1 MSYEQLY
8 LHMKALKKER
18 DELLKFI
25 ADQCWTIDDLGGQS
39 DARCHPQYEEI
50 EHVV

>member
-8 LHMKALKKER
+8 LRMKALEKER
-18 DELLKFI
+18 DELRAF
-25 ADQCWTIDDLGGQS
+25 IDDKCYVMNS
-39 DARCHPQYEEI
+39 EYDVFDAACAHQYEEI

>member
-8 LHMKALKKER
+8 LHMKALEKER
-18 DELLKFI
+18 DELRAF
-25 ADQCWTIDDLGGQS
+25 IDDEGWITRW
-39 DARCHPQYEEI
+39 DEYEEI

>member
-8 LHMKALKKER
+8 LHMKALEKER
-18 DELLKFI
+18 DELRAFI
-25 ADQCWTIDDLGGQS
+25 VDKCYVMNSESDVS
-39 DARCHPQYEEI
+39 DADCHPQYEEI

>member
-8 LHMKALKKER
+8 LHMKALEKER
-18 DELLKFI
+18 DELRAFI
-25 ADQCWTIDDLGGQS
+25 GAECWVADEFGTIS
-39 DARCHPQYEEI
+39 DAACALEYEEI

>member
-8 LHMKALKKER
+8 LRMKALEKER
-18 DELLKFI
+18 DELRAFI
-25 ADQCWTIDDLGGQS
+25 IAECMH
-39 DARCHPQYEEI
+39 CQYYDVTQAETYKEI

>member
-8 LHMKALKKER
+8 LHMKALEKER
-18 DELLKFI
+18 DELRAFI
-25 ADQCWTIDDLGGQS
+25 GGHCWTIDCLGGRS

>member
-8 LHMKALKKER
+8 LRMKALGKER
-18 DELLKFI
+18 DELRAFI
-25 ADQCWTIDDLGGQS
+25 VDKCYVIEAMDDVADAETS
-39 DARCHPQYEEI
+39 PQYKEI

>member
-8 LHMKALKKER
+8 LHMKALEKER
-18 DELLKFI
+18 DELRAFI
-25 ADQCWTIDDLGGQS
+25 IAECI
-39 DARCHPQYEEI
+39 HYEYYYDVTQAETYKEI